1 MEEGERSSEFSV
13 SMKARLG
20 RCLHLPGPL
29 GMCPSV
35 TSLCGLGGGG
45 GDGGGSGQDWACHTQ
60 GSAGDREKCSGPK
73 LGFQF
78 PVQTLL
84 PTLVPEEA
92 PG

>member
-1 MEEGERSSEFSV
+1 MSAFTW
-13 SMKARLG
+13 
-20 RCLHLPGPL
+20 
-29 GMCPSV
+29 
-35 TSLCGLGGGG
+35 TSGDVPICDVPVWAGGGG

-73 LGFQF
+73 LEFQF

-84 PTLVPEEA
+84 PTLAPEEA